1 MILMDYLSRFF
12 AAILNRSLGAC
23 ALILVVI
30 LLRLILRKT
39 PKWAICLLWAMV
51 AFRLMCPVSLT
62 SPISVYQLE
71 PSTIS
76 TTGNLY
82 HFTYTETPEKP
93 EIEVNIPALPGYPDN
108 QPTPVEGLPIHTT
121 QIYAPDAMM
130 FYFVGVAAIVWYA
143 VMSYLNLRRR
153 TRASLQLQDNVYLCD
168 SIQTPFLLGLIKPK
182 IYLPSSLGEAEMPY
196 VIAHEQAHQQRLDHC
211 WKALGFALLTV
222 HWFNPLCWLSYAL
235 FCRDLE
241 LACDEN
247 ACKAMD
253 VDTRKAYA
261 NALLAC
267 ATGRSGLSMG
277 ALAFGEVGVK
287 TRVKRLRRY
296 RRPAKIIAAICLV
309 LCAVLGAAFLTNP
322 PALHYNSSLVMSEGI
337 VYDDRRPQEEPDS
350 LTQEQ
355 LEEVADRLT
364 HLSGSLRSRSYDG
377 LTPMYQLAITFEGG
391 GMMYINGYSEDGEV
405 VGVSY
410 RGYHYVITDK
420 SFCHYI
426 SWLCSENPHT
436 DYNYPETPSIQYSA
450 DSSMEGPQISYQPFD
465 NIMGYTG
472 FVEHHLQPMTDGVQL
487 GTVPHWEE
495 RYYYG
500 WTDNGVKILGYA
512 FGWAESQSDDFSV
525 DLNSDG
531 QEELVCSCVYG
542 GDGAQRVQV
551 YSLDESGQLHAW
563 RMNSDKFLNEEWVW
577 GVNASAEYYDGT
589 RFCLDFFPIDQSGD
603 APVELP
609 EEHYHPIW
617 PEDFV
622 EMDLYDAIGEQ
633 FRGQD

>member
-1 MILMDYLSRFF
+1 MEVLFRVL
-12 AAILNRSLGAC
+12 AWVLNQSLGASC
-23 ALILVVI
+23 LMAVVI
-30 LLRLILRKT
+30 LLRLAMKRA
-39 PKWAICLLWAMV
+39 PKWTLCLLWALV
-51 AFRLMCPVSLT
+51 AVRLICPLSIHSPT
-62 SPISVYQLE
+62 SAYQAVE
-71 PSTIS
+71 FTAAESDR
-76 TTGNLY
+76 LY
-82 HFTYTETPEKP
+82 HFTYSETPEKP
-93 EIEVNIPALPGYPDN
+93 EISVDFPAFPGYEGN
-108 QPTPVEGLPIHTT
+108 QPQIPSGGSIHTT
-121 QIYAPDAMM
+121 YIY
-130 FYFVGVAAIVWYA
+130 VGTAVWVYYLGLAGLSVYA
-143 VMSYLNLRRR
+143 VFSYAVLKRR
-153 TRASLQLQDNVYLCD
+153 TSASIPLEEGVFLCDNVQ
-168 SIQTPFLLGLIKPK
+168 SPFLLGLIAPK
-182 IYLPSSLGEAEMPY
+182 IILPSEIAPSAIPY
-196 VIAHEQAHQQRLDHC
+196 VIAHERVHRKHLHHW

-241 LACDEN
+241 LTCDES

-253 VDTRKAYA
+253 IDSKKAYA
-261 NALLAC
+261 NALLTC
-267 ATGRSGLSMG
+267 AIGPKRLLTGP
-277 ALAFGEVGVK
+277 LAFGEVGVK
-287 TRVKRLRRY
+287 ERVKAIGRY
-296 RRPAKIIAAICLV
+296 RKPAIAVVALCLLACGV
-309 LCAVLGAAFLTNP
+309 VAALFLTEP
-322 PALHYNSSLVMSEGI
+322 PQAAEQELEVPAQY
-337 VYDDRRPQEEPDS
+337 PQ
-350 LTQEQ
+350 
-355 LEEVADRLT
+355 
-364 HLSGSLRSRSYDG
+364 
-377 LTPMYQLAITFEGG
+377 
-391 GMMYINGYSEDGEV
+391 
-405 VGVSY
+405 
-410 RGYHYVITDK
+410 
-420 SFCHYI
+420 
-426 SWLCSENPHT
+426 
-436 DYNYPETPSIQYSA
+436 TPSIQYSA
-450 DSSMEGPQISYQPFD
+450 DSSMAEPQISYQPFD

-609 EEHYHPIW
+609 EEQYHPIW